1 MLFLTTKQKEGQTNG
16 DAEQLK
22 SAKKKTKTKK
32 KTKKEKTSGEK
43 KGKKQSRE
51 ETNEVGATF
60 KVPLKIEG
68 KVRKDSTAKNQRLA
82 CSSRLIFSLLPLL
95 WR

>member
-1 MLFLTTKQKEGQTNG
+1 MLFLTTKQKEDQING

-32 KTKKEKTSGEK
+32 KTKKEKASGEK

-51 ETNEVGATF
+51 ETNEVGAAF
-60 KVPLKIEG
+60 KVPLKIE
-68 KVRKDSTAKNQRLA
+68 KERKDSTAKKQRLA
-82 CSSRLIFSLLPLL
+82 CSSRLIFSLLPFL
-95 WR
+95 WL